1 MTEWYKR
8 RGLLPKKEVLKDIKK
23 EVEKVLLQRDENGVL
38 KDETD
43 YICGAMVVVNAITK
57 AFDSDEDSMKDVPV
71 MWQIYPMTGRSIIE
85 ELRGRSN
92 NDSSRYRGLY

>member
-1 MTEWYKR
+1 MKEEKHLT
-8 RGLLPKKEVLKDIKK
+8 KKEVLEGIKK

-85 ELRGRSN
+85 ELKGRSN

>member
-1 MTEWYKR
+1 MKE
-8 RGLLPKKEVLKDIKK
+8 GLCSKEEVLKGIKK

-57 AFDSDEDSMKDVPV
+57 AFDSDEESMVDVPV
-71 MWQIYPMTGRSIIE
+71 MWQLYPMTGRSIVE
-85 ELRGRSN
+85 ELKERSSD
-92 NDSSRYRGLY
+92 DSSR

>member
-1 MTEWYKR
+1 MKEEKH
-8 RGLLPKKEVLKDIKK
+8 LAKKEVLKGIKK

-43 YICGAMVVVNAITK
+43 YICGAMVVVNAITQ

-71 MWQIYPMTGRSIIE
+71 MWQLYPMTGRSIVE
-85 ELRGRSN
+85 ELKERSSD
-92 NDSSRYRGLY
+92 DSSR

>member
-1 MTEWYKR
+1 MKE
-8 RGLLPKKEVLKDIKK
+8 GLLNKKEVLKGIKK

-57 AFDSDEDSMKDVPV
+57 AFDSDEERFMVDVPV
-71 MWQIYPMTGRSIIE
+71 MWQLYPMTGRSIVE
-85 ELRGRSN
+85 ELKERSSD
-92 NDSSRYRGLY
+92 DSSR